1 MRKITIQIQQS
12 GNVMATRVSVVT
24 TFGEIALHHPWDD
37 DDKLYYSLT
46 HIPTGRAILEEFVID
61 ARLSI
66 ASLSPVLIGIAEIFT
81 ERTAKLT
88 ENDKSVL
95 HALIGVIERMEKAL
109 LSDE

>member
-12 GNVMATRVSVVT
+12 GNIMATRVSVVT

-46 HIPTGRAILEEFVID
+46 HIPTGRAVLDDFVID

-66 ASLSPVLIGIAEIFT
+66 ASLSPVLIGIAEIFN
-81 ERTAKLT
+81 ERTTKLT
-88 ENDKSVL
+88 ETEKTVL
-95 HALIGVIERMEKAL
+95 NALIGIIERMEKAL
-109 LSDE
+109 LSEV